1 MVSKDDKGELLN
13 LHVQLLK
20 RLGRLI
26 DRVEILEIR
35 LNRMERKKK

>member
-13 LHVQLLK
+13 LHVPLLK
-20 RLGRLI
+20 RLDRFI